1 MHRGQDDM
9 SSISNFLSCCFN
21 NNNNNNASRHRKNK
35 NRCCLEKVKSATSV
49 NNYDQDNVA
58 DWIHHVWWSLKLDD
72 FRFNNKPHHYSKE
85 VKKNLLLQEKKDK
98 SIIDGSD
105 DFDNYYYNENLDH
118 STDIDADT
126 DTDADADANADADEL
141 NWIVQGLPR
150 RPYYKEL
157 ALRLYRWNRRYYHCK
172 GSSSSSSSSLSSS
185 SYLIVPAE
193 SIGLREII
201 ANNRHM
207 MDCIEAKSDDE
218 RLSPLQRPP
227 KTVNEI
233 RLWLSQI
240 GDEGIYRLLGIRNTI
255 GSIHPI
261 EKRLMMIPSRKS
273 LMDAADCIHERKTV
287 SSSNKSGKKSKS
299 STKSNNKNNHNV
311 EQLLTVA
318 ARARSKHS
326 HRAIK
331 DSSFFGTTITGNP
344 SKQNKETR
352 IILHRLLNECIWI
365 NCHTFGGLSL
375 KNNSNNN
382 NKNNNNNQKT
392 KNASSLSLSSASL
405 ASSSSSNYKK
415 KTVNHNDDN
424 NSDKNEE
431 SESWVLEIRQR
442 EGYGARW
449 LIMQLPPQT
458 TASSR
463 KNSCYDQNSSLVQ
476 VVQFRGFLEPQMV
489 DGHEKGWRH

>member
-1 MHRGQDDM
+1 M
-9 SSISNFLSCCFN
+9 SSVSNFLSCCFLAVPPFALSNGSTN
-21 NNNNNNASRHRKNK
+21 NSNNASRHNRNK
-35 NRCCLEKVKSATSV
+35 NRCCLEEEKSVASV
-49 NNYDQDNVA
+49 NNYDQDNNVD

-72 FRFNNKPHHYSKE
+72 FRFNNKHHHYSKE
-85 VKKNLLLQEKKDK
+85 VKKILLLKGKKEK
-98 SIIDGSD
+98 SIFDGND
-105 DFDNYYYNENLDH
+105 DFDNYYYNENLEKSD
-118 STDIDADT
+118 TDIDADT
-126 DTDADADANADADEL
+126 DAEADADEL
-141 NWIVQGLPR
+141 KWIVQGLPR

-157 ALRLYRWNRRYYHCK
+157 ALRLYRWSQRYYHCK
-172 GSSSSSSSSLSSS
+172 GSSSSSSSSSLSSS

-193 SIGLREII
+193 SIGFREII
-201 ANNRHM
+201 TNDRHRI
-207 MDCIEAKSDDE
+207 DCIESKGDDE
-218 RLSPLQRPP
+218 RLSSLQRPP

-240 GDEGIYRLLGIRNTI
+240 GDEGILRLLGIRNTI
-255 GSIHPI
+255 GSINPI

-273 LMDAADCIHERKTV
+273 LMEAADCIHERKTV
-287 SSSNKSGKKSKS
+287 SSSNKSKKKSRSNSKSKS
-299 STKSNNKNNHNV
+299 KSNNINNV
-311 EQLLTVA
+311 EQVLTVA

-352 IILHRLLNECIWI
+352 IILHRLLDECIWI
-365 NCHTFGGLSL
+365 NCHTFDNNNNNNNNN
-375 KNNSNNN
+375 NNSNN
-382 NKNNNNNQKT
+382 T
-392 KNASSLSLSSASL
+392 P
-405 ASSSSSNYKK
+405 SNYKNK
-415 KTVNHNDDN
+415 NVDHNDDN
-424 NSDKNEE
+424 DNDKNEGSE

-463 KNSCYDQNSSLVQ
+463 KDTCYDQNSSLVQ

>member
-1 MHRGQDDM
+1 M
-9 SSISNFLSCCFN
+9 SSVSNFLSCCFLAGVPPFAFN
-21 NNNNNNASRHRKNK
+21 NNNNKNR
-35 NRCCLEKVKSATSV
+35 RCCLEEVKSAAASV
-49 NNYDQDNVA
+49 NNYDQDIVD

-72 FRFNNKPHHYSKE
+72 FRFNNKYHYSKAMKE
-85 VKKNLLLQEKKDK
+85 IMLLQEEEEEK
-98 SIIDGSD
+98 SIINGDD
-105 DFDNYYYNENLDH
+105 DFDNYYYIGNHDTNSDTG
-118 STDIDADT
+118 TDIDAD
-126 DTDADADANADADEL
+126 ADDL
-141 NWIVQGLPR
+141 KWIVQGLPR

-157 ALRLYRWNRRYYHCK
+157 ALRLYRWNLCYYHCK
-172 GSSSSSSSSLSSS
+172 GSSLSLSLSLSLSSSSS

-201 ANNRHM
+201 TNNRHI
-207 MDCIEAKSDDE
+207 MDCTESKNDDDI
-218 RLSPLQRPP
+218 SFPLQRPP

-240 GDEGIYRLLGIRNTI
+240 GDDGIFRLLGIRNTV

-273 LMDAADCIHERKTV
+273 LMDAADCIHERKKII
-287 SSSNKSGKKSKS
+287 SSSNKSKYNSKSKS
-299 STKSNNKNNHNV
+299 NNNNNLQ
-311 EQLLTVA
+311 QLLTVA
-318 ARARSKHS
+318 ARARSKHA
-326 HRAIK
+326 HRALK

-344 SKQNKETR
+344 FKQNEETR
-352 IILHRLLNECIWI
+352 IILRRLLNECIWI

-375 KNNSNNN
+375 P
-382 NKNNNNNQKT
+382 NKNEKNQEAKT
-392 KNASSLSLSSASL
+392 KNASSMASSAASL
-405 ASSSSSNYKK
+405 ASSSSSNCKD
-415 KTVNHNDDN
+415 KTVNHNDNDN
-424 NSDKNEE
+424 DNDSDSDKNEE

-449 LIMQLPPQT
+449 VITQLPPHM

-463 KNSCYDQNSSLVQ
+463 KSTCYDQNSSLVQ